1 MEAIRNQIQPPRL
14 KKPVRITEQVWPEGT
29 VPVVSVFNWAYN
41 HAEFIRESIES
52 ILMQATTFPV
62 EIIIHDDASTDG
74 TSEIIRG
81 YEAKYPKLF
90 QNILQSENQWQKSGS
105 VMAPLLSAP
114 RGEYLALA
122 HGDDYWTDPQ
132 KLQKQADYFQSNP
145 GIQILCAEYLIR
157 RGDLLMPPPL
167 KLNRVVT
174 FENWASPYS
183 LSTFTAMFRQQDVVS
198 RWPAKTVQH
207 AKDIFLWR
215 LLLQKGEAHV
225 LPDCMAVYRVHRGGV
240 WSLQNEFQQHF
251 SNLQTARSMITHLGR
266 QRDLRTFYSG
276 ALKACLR
283 HLPQAGLEQLQT
295 LIRYSCK
302 SRPQAVPQLVAA
314 WFKKRTQKETGFC
327 RASQSEFPTPRAPR
341 IGSPKFSVVVVT
353 YRRPREL
360 RLALEALEGQAGA
373 PPHEVLII
381 DNDAESSARAVAA
394 PFLARQVNWLYEVNS
409 RNNVSLARNVGAGLA
424 RGEWLVFL
432 DDDCVPGPDWLA
444 CAERILAAHPGPGL
458 VMGGG
463 YLPVVDRAAPL
474 QILPK
479 DRYLLEGNLFFP
491 RKDYLDL
498 EGMRTDLGPSS
509 RRFGYHEG
517 TELQMRHRKKFD
529 AQHRLLLAPDLAVR
543 HLEANR
549 RNKAL
554 LAFLA
559 GFDAV
564 RAFSAN
570 RTSSKAN
577 TIYQLCK
584 IPGPLLRLP
593 LVLLAKDGAAGRR
606 RWEREL
612 YRLGEIYGEIGQGRQ
627 KTKAR

>member
-1 MEAIRNQIQPPRL
+1 METSAPSKQPKWL
-14 KKPVRITEQVWPEGT
+14 EKPMRITEQTWPEGT
-29 VPVVSVFNWAYN
+29 EPTVSIISWVYN
-41 HAEFIRESIES
+41 HERFLVDAIEGF
-52 ILMQATTFPV
+52 LMQETTFPV
-62 EIIIHDDASTDG
+62 EIILHDDASTDL
-74 TSEIIRG
+74 SVAIIRE
-81 YEAKYPKLF
+81 YEAKYPRLF
-90 QNILQSENQWQKSGS
+90 RNILRPKNMWKRGINVASEVYQY
-105 VMAPLLSAP
+105 AL
-114 RGEYLALA
+114 GEFIALCE
-122 HGDDYWTDPQ
+122 GDDYWTSLH
-132 KLQKQADYFQSNP
+132 KIQKQVDYFQSNP

-157 RGDLLMPPPL
+157 HGDLMKPPPL

-183 LSTFTAMFRQQDVVS
+183 LSTLTAMFRRQDVVS

-225 LPDCMAVYRVHRGGV
+225 LPDCMAVYRIHGGGV

-353 YRRPREL
+353 HRRPREL

-444 CAERILAAHPGPGL
+444 TGERILAAHPGEGL

-584 IPGPLLRLP
+584 ILGPLLRMP
-593 LVLLAKDGAAGRR
+593 LVLLSKDGAARRR

-612 YRLGEIYGEIGQGRQ
+612 YRLGEIYGEIGQGMQ